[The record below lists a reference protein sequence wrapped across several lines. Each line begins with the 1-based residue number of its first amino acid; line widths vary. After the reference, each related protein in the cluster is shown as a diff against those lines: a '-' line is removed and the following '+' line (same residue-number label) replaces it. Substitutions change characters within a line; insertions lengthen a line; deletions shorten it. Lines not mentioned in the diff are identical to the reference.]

1 MPSKTYTTSD
11 IAQICDVYPSTI
23 NDWINGGKLKAY
35 STPGGHHRITREDL
49 VDFLSA
55 LKIPIPQDVRD
66 VKTNVLIV
74 EDDASLA
81 KMIERAF
88 LRDGRGFNASACGSG
103 IEALIRIGRTPPDL
117 VILDLVLP
125 KMDGAQ
131 VCKILKS
138 APETRD
144 IKIIVVTG
152 KASSDPAV
160 AALKKKVDGF
170 FSKPLDVFELV
181 EHAAAVLKLAQG
193 VRL

>member
-11 IAQICDVYPSTI
+11 IARICDVYPSTI

-35 STPGGHHRITREDL
+35 ATPGGHHRITRENL
-49 VDFLSA
+49 LDFLSA
-55 LKIPIPQDVRD
+55 LKIPIPQDVQD

-81 KMIERAF
+81 KMLEKAF
-88 LRDGRGFNASACGSG
+88 ARDGRGFNAETCDNG

-131 VCKILKS
+131 ICKILKS

-144 IKIIVVTG
+144 VKIIVVTG
-152 KASSDPAV
+152 KSHSDPAIT
-160 AALKKKVDGF
+160 ALKKKVDGF
-170 FSKPLDVFELV
+170 FTKPLDVFELV
-181 EHAAAVLKLAQG
+181 EHAAAVLKLPQG
-193 VRL
+193 VQL